1 MKRLIISGALL
12 ISTQFASAQS
22 LAEVKQ
28 YIKDSTTIKHPD
40 IVLKQAILETGWFQ
54 SYNCCGRKNLFG
66 FWNSNK
72 QEFFRYDSWKR
83 SIDAYEKWQQKY
95 YKGGDYYEFLECL
108 YVTNKGRCVR
118 YASDPGYISK
128 LQSIKI

>member
-1 MKRLIISGALL
+1 MKKLILSGVM
-12 ISTQFASAQS
+12 IITQMASAQS
-22 LAEVKQ
+22 LEEVKQ
-28 YIKDSTTIKHPD
+28 YIEDSTTIEHSD
-40 IVLKQAILETGWFQ
+40 IVIKQAILETGWFQ
-54 SYNCCGRKNLFG
+54 SYNCRARKNLFG

-72 QEFFRYDSWKR
+72 KQYFRYNSWKR